1 MRILY
6 ISGHFYILYFL
17 LEVFSLH
24 GRVSSAM
31 GNENEIIRLTNATLI
46 DGTGRP
52 PLYNASI
59 EIVNGRFGTVAGQ
72 GSSRLEHNPVTV
84 IDLEGLVVLP
94 GFIHTHAH
102 TGFKFINNEPLHGYH
117 KEYLAACLS
126 EGITTIR
133 DEGMT
138 TAATLDDVMVHTKAL
153 DRRSFPRI
161 ITTGKVFTA
170 PGGYG
175 GQAPIGVGSADEA
188 RLKVREVLEQGIHC
202 IKTALED
209 GYDPGTIGLPQL
221 NQELLESICREARSM
236 GAYVSAHVTSSHN
249 LQILVNA
256 GINDAAHMIYDRLD
270 DDLIRQMVASNIRI
284 VPTLTVAK
292 MFQDKFG
299 APLLEQ
305 GQDNVRR
312 FIQAGGEIGLGDD
325 FIEEISPW
333 YRLGM
338 PWEEI
343 RLLGEAGL
351 TPMQIITAATSTGAK
366 ICNLA
371 HEIGTIEPGK
381 KADLFVIEGDPLK
394 DIASLRKVRFVMM
407 DGRIV
412 SK

>member
-1 MRILY
+1 
-6 ISGHFYILYFL
+6 
-17 LEVFSLH
+17 
-24 GRVSSAM
+24 M
-31 GNENEIIRLTNATLI
+31 GNENAIIRLTNATLI
-46 DGTGRP
+46 DGTGRQ
-52 PLYNASI
+52 PLYHASI
-59 EIVNGRFGTVAGQ
+59 EIVNGRFGTIAGH
-72 GSSRLEHNPVTV
+72 GITRTDHVSITE
-84 IDLEGLVVLP
+84 IDLKGLVVLP

-102 TGFKFINNEPLHGYH
+102 TSFKFMQNEPLQGYH
-117 KEYLAACLS
+117 TEYLAACLA
-126 EGITTIR
+126 EGITTVR

-138 TAATLDDVMVHTKAL
+138 TAATIDDVITHTKGL
-153 DRRSFPRI
+153 DSGAFPRM

-175 GQAPIGVGSADEA
+175 GQDPIGVGSVDEA

-221 NQELLESICREARSM
+221 NQVLLESICREARSM
-236 GAYVSAHVTSSHN
+236 GAYVSAHVTNAHN

-270 DDLIRQMVASNIRI
+270 DDLIRQMVDSNVRI
-284 VPTLTVAK
+284 VPTLTVLK

-305 GQDNVRR
+305 GLDNVRR
-312 FIQAGGEIGLGDD
+312 FVQAGGEIGLGDD

-371 HEIGTIEPGK
+371 HETGTVETGK
-381 KADLFVIEGDPLK
+381 KADLFVIKGDPLT
-394 DIASLRKVRFVMM
+394 DMANLRNVKFVMK

-412 SK
+412 SGQ

>member
-1 MRILY
+1 
-6 ISGHFYILYFL
+6 
-17 LEVFSLH
+17 
-24 GRVSSAM
+24 M

-46 DGTGRP
+46 DGTGRQ

-59 EIVNGRFGTVAGQ
+59 EIVNGRFGMVAGQ
-72 GSSRLEHNPVTV
+72 GSSGLEHDSVTE

-102 TGFKFINNEPLHGYH
+102 TSFKFIQNEPLHGYH

-138 TAATLDDVMVHTKAL
+138 TAATLDDVTAHTQAL
-153 DRRSFPRI
+153 DRGSFPRI

-209 GYDPGTIGLPQL
+209 GYDSSTIGLPQL
-221 NQELLESICREARSM
+221 NQELLESICREARRM
-236 GAYVSAHVTSSHN
+236 GAYVSAHVTSARN

-270 DDLIRQMVASNIRI
+270 DDLIRQMTASNIRI
-284 VPTLTVAK
+284 VPTLTVLK

-305 GQDNVRR
+305 GLDNVRR

-325 FIEEISPW
+325 FIEEESPW

-371 HEIGTIEPGK
+371 EEIGTIETGK
-381 KADLFVIEGDPLK
+381 KADLFVIEGNPLT
-394 DIASLRKVRFVMM
+394 DIDNLRKVRFVMM
-407 DGRIV
+407 DGRVV